1 MKILTI
7 ALPLRQRARLVG
19 RLKQATVVPVQDSQA
34 ALEFFRQDKAQL
46 LIYYEGD
53 QDALAELAALVPLSQ
68 GCRVVF
74 CAKEGHSADF
84 QKQLVSRL
92 RVTAILQQPIDPDE
106 LVRRSSIELDAKV
119 PSADSGVLAQTTVI
133 PKALVPVWHRHQD
146 TNRERVEVLI
156 TVSAEQ
162 HPSEDW
168 LEGACRAAHQL
179 AGSLGTFGLHA
190 ASLLARDAERL
201 FKQFPKLTPEQR
213 QRLSQVI
220 VNLQLQIEDPQLK
233 LPSLEEAAP
242 KGSLLVFSIDG
253 EWAEAFA
260 KEAIQAGYRPLV
272 TDDPAGARR
281 VFALQQP
288 ECGVLDLS
296 DSGQEGLF
304 LMHDLGTQ
312 GRCIVGLVDR
322 DVEAMG
328 IAGRTLTKPVSHA
341 EVFQA
346 LEMPASTPSSQPRR
360 VLAVD
365 DDEIVLETLAALL
378 PALNLEVHVLSDPL
392 RFWETLEQVDPELV
406 FLDVDLPYVGGV
418 ELCRAMRSEPRYFDV
433 PVIFMSAYHDTE
445 TVQRVFA
452 TGADDYVFK
461 PITGAELIT
470 RTRNRLRR
478 ARLTARQVD
487 ESFGH
492 GASVGL
498 LIQDEAF
505 RSKVIRLCAD
515 GGVIVE
521 QLPASTDRLL
531 ERLTCDVE
539 RRPKV
544 VLVDVLAS
552 NPILESLE
560 GLGVNNYCQVWV
572 RGNLSEEDIQSVYDW
587 GLAGY
592 LPESVAAEV
601 VARKI
606 LRLRQPRD

>member
-1 MKILTI
+1 MKILTV
-7 ALPLRQRARLVG
+7 ALPLRQRARLIG
-19 RLKQATVVPVQDSQA
+19 RLKQATVVAVQDGQA
-34 ALEFFRQDKAQL
+34 ALEFFQKEKAQL

-53 QDALAELAALVPLSQ
+53 EDALVELAALLPFSQ

-74 CAKEGHSADF
+74 CAREGHSADF

-119 PSADSGVLAQTTVI
+119 PTSDSGVLAQTTVI
-133 PKALVPVWHRHQD
+133 PKALLPVWHRHQD
-146 TNRERVEVLI
+146 TNRERVEVLL
-156 TVSAEQ
+156 TVCAEAE
-162 HPSEDW
+162 PSEDW

-190 ASLLARDAERL
+190 ASLLARDAERML
-201 FKQFPKLTPEQR
+201 KQFHEMTQDQR
-213 QRLSQVI
+213 ARLGQVI
-220 VNLQLQIEDPQLK
+220 VNLQLQVEDPQLK

-242 KGSLLVFSIDG
+242 KGSVLIFSVDG
-253 EWAEAFA
+253 EWSEAFA
-260 KEAIQAGYRPLV
+260 KEAIQKGYRPLV
-272 TDDPAGARR
+272 TDDPTGARR

-304 LMHDLGTQ
+304 LMHDLGAQ
-312 GRCIVGLVDR
+312 GRCIVGLVDH
-322 DVEAMG
+322 DVKSLG
-328 IAGRTLTKPVSHA
+328 IAGRILIKPVPNFKI
-341 EVFQA
+341 FQA
-346 LEMPASTPSSQPRR
+346 LDEPDLTPRSQPRR

-365 DDEIVLETLAALL
+365 DDEIILETLAALL

-452 TGADDYVFK
+452 AGADDYVFK

-478 ARLTARQVD
+478 ARLAVRQVD
-487 ESFGH
+487 EDFGQ

-498 LIQDEAF
+498 LIQDESF

-521 QLPASTDRLL
+521 QLPASTDQLL

-544 VLVDVLAS
+544 VLLDVLAS

-572 RGNLSEEDIQSVYDW
+572 RGNLSDEDIQSVYDW

-592 LPESVAAEV
+592 LPESVSAEA

-606 LRLRQPRD
+606 LRLRQPGQ

>member
-1 MKILTI
+1 
-7 ALPLRQRARLVG
+7 
-19 RLKQATVVPVQDSQA
+19 
-34 ALEFFRQDKAQL
+34 
-46 LIYYEGD
+46 LIYYEGEE
-53 QDALAELAALVPLSQ
+53 DALAELTSLLPFSQ

-74 CAKEGHSADF
+74 CAKEGHTADF

-106 LVRRSSIELDAKV
+106 LVRRASIELDAKV
-119 PSADSGVLAQTTVI
+119 PSSDLGVLAQTTVI
-133 PKALVPVWHRHQD
+133 PKALLPVWHRHQE
-146 TNRERVEVLI
+146 TNRERVEVLV
-156 TVSAEQ
+156 TVCAEED
-162 HPSEDW
+162 PSEEW

-201 FKQFPKLTPEQR
+201 FKQYPQLSPEQR
-213 QRLSQVI
+213 VRLGHVI
-220 VNLQLQIEDPQLK
+220 SDLQLQVEDPQLK

-242 KGSLLVFSIDG
+242 KGSLLVFSIDP
-253 EWAEAFA
+253 EWSEAFA

-272 TDDPAGARR
+272 TDDPTGARR

-296 DSGQEGLF
+296 ESGQDGLF
-304 LMHDLGTQ
+304 LIHDLGAQ
-312 GRCIVGLVDR
+312 GRPFVGLVDN
-322 DVEAMG
+322 EAAGLG
-328 IAGRTLTKPVSHA
+328 IAARILTKPVTAA
-341 EVFQA
+341 EIFRA
-346 LEMPASTPSSQPRR
+346 LEEPVAAPDCKPRR

-365 DDEIVLETLAALL
+365 DDEIVLETLSALL

-392 RFWETLEQVDPELV
+392 RFWETLEQVDPDLV

-452 TGADDYVFK
+452 AGADDYVFK

-478 ARLTARQVD
+478 ARLAAREVD
-487 ESFGH
+487 DNFGH
-492 GASVGL
+492 GASVGV

-505 RSKVIRLCAD
+505 RRNVIRHCAD

-521 QLPASTDRLL
+521 QLPDSGDRLV
-531 ERLTCDVE
+531 ERLTCEVE
-539 RRPKV
+539 RRPRVV
-544 VLVDVLAS
+544 VLDVLAS

-572 RGNLSEEDIQSVYDW
+572 RGNLNEEDIQSVYEW

-592 LPESVAAEV
+592 LPESLAAEV

-606 LRLRQPRD
+606 LRLRQPGT